1 MKPSSYRL
9 DHRATGPRHFQEQT
23 HDCLKLNR
31 LNSLFDYP
39 ILFHVPAMIFRGQI
53 ASKLSRSSLQG
64 VAIGRN
70 DPIPARAGRV
80 SGILL
85 GRRGAAPSIFLIP
98 TSYRNY
104 TDRPISRPKAHTG
117 RTTTSPRRKATVKS
131 TGATVPNK
139 TNAESKAKLAP
150 KAKTKARAKP
160 KAKHKAKPKVK
171 SKAKSKAKAKAK
183 PKKKTSS
190 SKIRGRPPLTEKQ
203 IQARKTTNDRLRIA
217 ELKAKALLSRPKYLP
232 DTAFQVI
239 LREECDGNSSILQ
252 GAKQASDRYKAITP
266 AQLEVTKIKLCRF
279 SMYMD

>member
-1 MKPSSYRL
+1 
-9 DHRATGPRHFQEQT
+9 
-23 HDCLKLNR
+23 
-31 LNSLFDYP
+31 
-39 ILFHVPAMIFRGQI
+39 MIFRGQI

-80 SGILL
+80 SGRLL
-85 GRRGAAPSIFLIP
+85 GHRGVAPSIFLTP

-131 TGATVPNK
+131 TGAIVPNK
-139 TNAESKAKLAP
+139 TKAESKAKLAP

-160 KAKHKAKPKVK
+160 KAKRKAKP
-171 SKAKSKAKAKAK
+171 KAKSKAKPKAK
-183 PKKKTSS
+183 LKKQTSS

-203 IQARKTTNDRLRIA
+203 IQSRKATNARLRIA

-239 LREECDGNSSILQ
+239 LREECNGNSSILQ

-266 AQLEVTKIKLCRF
+266 AQLEVTKIKLCSC